1 MKLKVDIS
9 YKSLNKREEELC
21 GDTIELLKTENSTIL
36 ILADGMGS
44 GVKANILS
52 TLTSKILGT
61 MLYNGS
67 TLDEC
72 VETIAKTLPICQT
85 RQVAY
90 STFTILQIYDS
101 GEAYIVDFDNPGC
114 IFVRNGKVLDLP
126 FYECEVAGKIVK
138 ECRIYAQAGDLFVLM
153 SDGVTHAGVGRFR
166 DFGWG
171 IDGVAEYVQEHY
183 ANGEMP
189 SRVTSGLTE
198 YCYNLYEQSPG
209 DDTTVAAV
217 RVIDKKQVKIL
228 TGPPINKEDD
238 EKVVHGFMKLDGTS
252 VVCGG
257 TSANIVSRV
266 LNRPLEVSL
275 EYFDADIPP
284 MATIEGID
292 LVTEGIVTLNRVL
305 QLLKQYNE
313 GAVDHKFFE
322 SLDGK
327 NAAARLAKMIIEDC
341 TDVQLIV
348 GKTVNEAYQNPM
360 IPFDF
365 NLRVALIEKLQDAMV
380 KAGKTVS
387 VTYV

>member
-1 MKLKVDIS
+1 MKLKVDVS
-9 YKSLNKREEELC
+9 YKSLNKRNEELC
-21 GDTIELLKTENSTIL
+21 GDHIELLKTDNSTIL

-52 TLTSKILGT
+52 TLTAKILGT

-67 TLDEC
+67 SLDEC
-72 VETIAKTLPICQT
+72 VETIAKALPICQI

-101 GEAYIVDFDNPGC
+101 GETYIVDFDSPGC
-114 IFVRNGKVLDLP
+114 IFMRDGKLLELP
-126 FYECEVAGKIVK
+126 FYDCEVAGKKVK

-153 SDGVTHAGVGRFR
+153 SDGVTHAGVGRFC

-171 IDGVAEYVQEHY
+171 LDGASQFVAQHY
-183 ANGEMP
+183 SGNETP
-189 SRVTSGLTE
+189 SRVTAGLTD
-198 YCYNLYEQSPG
+198 YCKELYEQQPG

-217 RVIDKKQVKIL
+217 RVIDKKLVKIF
-228 TGPPINKEDD
+228 TGPPVNQEDD
-238 EKVVHGFMKLDGTS
+238 ERIVKEFMALDGTS
-252 VVCGG
+252 VICGG

-275 EYFDADIPP
+275 EYFDADVPP
-284 MATIEGID
+284 MATMEGID

-313 GAVDHKFFE
+313 GNLDAAFFAD
-322 SLDGK
+322 LDKKDGG
-327 NAAARLAKMIIEDC
+327 ARLAKLLIEDC
-341 TDVQLIV
+341 TDIKLFV
-348 GKTVNEAYQNPM
+348 GRTINAAYQNPM

-365 NLRVALIEKLQDAMV
+365 NLRVALIEQLKDAIE

-387 VTYV
+387 ITYV

>member
-9 YKSLNKREEELC
+9 YKSLNKQEEELC
-21 GDTIELLKTENSTIL
+21 GDNIELLKTDNSTIL

-52 TLTSKILGT
+52 TLTAKILGT

-67 TLDEC
+67 SLDEC

-90 STFTILQIYDS
+90 STFTILQIFDS
-101 GEAYIVDFDNPGC
+101 GETYIVDFDNPGC

-126 FYECEVAGKIVK
+126 FYECEVAGKVVK
-138 ECRIYAQAGDLFVLM
+138 ECRIYAQAGDLFILM

-171 IDGVAEYVQEHY
+171 IDGVSDYVQDHY
-183 ANGEMP
+183 ASGEMP

-238 EKVVHGFMKLDGTS
+238 EKVVHDFMELDGTS

-266 LNRPLEVSL
+266 LERPLEVSL
-275 EYFDADIPP
+275 EYFDINIPP

-305 QLLKQYNE
+305 QLLKQYND
-313 GAVDHKFFE
+313 GAVDQKFFE
-322 SLDGK
+322 TLDGK
-327 NAAARLAKMIIEDC
+327 DAGARLAKMIIEDC

-348 GKTVNEAYQNPM
+348 GKTINEAYQNPM

-365 NLRVALIEKLQDAMV
+365 NLRVALIEQLHDAMV

-387 VTYV
+387 ITYV